1 MTLIRVGVVGV
12 GYLGTFHAQ
21 KYASLP
27 DARLIGVVDARRDRA
42 EAVAQPLGVF
52 ATDDYRELLDRV
64 DAVSVVVP
72 TLLHFEI
79 AAFFLSHGVHVL
91 VEKPMTT
98 TVDEAQR
105 LIETA
110 ERNGC
115 VLQVGH
121 LERFNP
127 AVMALQEL
135 LDRPLFIESH
145 RLAPFKPRGTDVGVV
160 MDLMIHDIDLIQ
172 NIVGEPITEV
182 SPIGVPVLTDEED
195 IANVRLQFANGCVA
209 NVTASRVSNKT
220 ERKLRVFQPNAYI
233 SADLHEKS
241 LTIHRRSSGI
251 QPSGM
256 PNIQV
261 EKRECGSSD
270 ALYSQL
276 EAFLQAVRS
285 EIAPVVSGMDGKLA
299 LETALW
305 ISAGLRRHT
314 SFGQIKNS

>member
-1 MTLIRVGVVGV
+1 MAPIRAAVVGV
-12 GYLGTFHAQ
+12 GYLGTFHAE

-27 DARLIGVVDARRDRA
+27 DARLVGVVDARWERA
-42 EAVAQPLGVF
+42 EAVGQRLGV
-52 ATDDYRELLDRV
+52 AAMQDYRQLLGRI

-72 TLLHFEI
+72 TTLHFEI
-79 AAFFLSHGVHVL
+79 ADFFLSHGIHVL
-91 VEKPMTT
+91 VEKPMTA
-98 TVDEAQR
+98 TVDEAQQ
-105 LIETA
+105 LIKTA
-110 ERNGC
+110 ERSGC

-127 AVMALQEL
+127 AVMALQEI

-172 NIVGEPITEV
+172 NIVGVSISEI

-195 IANVRLQFANGCVA
+195 IANVRLEFANGCVA
-209 NVTASRVSNKT
+209 NVTASRVSSKT

-233 SADLHEKS
+233 SVDLHEKS
-241 LTIHRRSSGI
+241 ITVHRKSSET

-256 PNIQV
+256 PNISV
-261 EKRECGSSD
+261 EKRECGHSD

-276 EAFLQAVRS
+276 QAFLRAVRG
-285 EIAPVVSGMDGKLA
+285 EMAPVVSGRDGKLA
-299 LETALW
+299 LEAALR

-314 SFGQIKNS
+314 TFGHSKHA